1 MKIFSNF
8 LALTLLVCALFMSS
22 CSKENDS
29 MLTLNEETQ
38 VLTKEAP
45 VVDFETLILE
55 NIVEGKDG
63 EFSVELS
70 PKEFEQAL
78 SFTFSTPT
86 VALETFFEDVDSRTT
101 FRQNLQQVLLDN
113 NIIEAQ
119 TETKSFC
126 EHTYFA
132 EAYANVQGYV
142 SASSNS
148 FAYARS
154 QGTTNLWASS
164 FSCVTFDE
172 AYSGYY
178 ATCPYTNCN
187 TCYARS
193 YYYSGGGGAIIYGAG
208 C

>member
-1 MKIFSNF
+1 MKRLSNLF
-8 LALTLLVCALFMSS
+8 VFTIMCALFLSS
-22 CSKENDS
+22 CSKENDG
-29 MLTLNEETQ
+29 LQTLNDETKA
-38 VLTKEAP
+38 LTEA

-63 EFSVELS
+63 EFSVELT

-78 SFTFSTPT
+78 SLTFSTPT

-119 TETKSFC
+119 TEETKSFC
-126 EHTYFA
+126 QHTYFA

-154 QGTTNLWASS
+154 QGTSSLWASS
-164 FSCVTFDE
+164 FSCITFDE
-172 AYSGYY
+172 EYSGYY
-178 ATCPYTNCN
+178 STCPYTNCN